1 MMLLTA
7 LGEIKMLFSIA
18 ATEMLRRRL
27 RTNDQRQPQ
36 RLALVFLL

>member
-18 ATEMLRRRL
+18 AAEMLRHRL
-27 RTNDQRQPQ
+27 HSDDQRQTQ